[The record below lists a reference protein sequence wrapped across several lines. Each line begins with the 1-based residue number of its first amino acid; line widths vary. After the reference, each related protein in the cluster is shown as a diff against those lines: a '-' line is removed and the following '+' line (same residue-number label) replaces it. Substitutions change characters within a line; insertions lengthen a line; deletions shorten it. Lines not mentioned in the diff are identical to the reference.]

1 MRGYVAFLK
10 KEWMESVRSY
20 RLLILGIAFLFFG
33 ITSSLM
39 AKLLPEIIGSMDM
52 QGMELIIP
60 DPTAMDAYTQF
71 YKNTTQMGS
80 IVMLLVFSGVLS
92 AELSKGTLIN
102 VLTKGLSRTSVVLAK
117 YTMMAMLW
125 TIVYSGAASINY
137 GYTKFLFPEDTL
149 PHIFYAYVTFW
160 VFGLFLLA
168 LLLLGSALFSGS
180 YSGLIFTVAVVIV
193 LMLIGMVPKLSDYN
207 PLTLASVNTSL
218 LDGSVK
224 IGDTRSTMAI
234 TIGGTVAAV
243 LGTVIRFRKRAV

>member
-1 MRGYVAFLK
+1 M
-10 KEWMESVRSY
+10 
-20 RLLILGIAFLFFG
+20 
-33 ITSSLM
+33 
-39 AKLLPEIIGSMDM
+39 
-52 QGMELIIP
+52 
-60 DPTAMDAYTQF
+60 
-71 YKNTTQMGS
+71 
-80 IVMLLVFSGVLS
+80 
-92 AELSKGTLIN
+92 
-102 VLTKGLSRTSVVLAK
+102 
-117 YTMMAMLW
+117 
-125 TIVYSGAASINY
+125 
-137 GYTKFLFPEDTL
+137 
-149 PHIFYAYVTFW
+149 
-160 VFGLFLLA
+160 FGLFLLA